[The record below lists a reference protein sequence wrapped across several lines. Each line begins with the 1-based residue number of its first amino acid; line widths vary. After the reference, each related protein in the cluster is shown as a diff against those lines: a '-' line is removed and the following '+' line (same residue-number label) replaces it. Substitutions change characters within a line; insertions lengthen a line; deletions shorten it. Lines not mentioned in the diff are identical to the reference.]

1 MKKILLP
8 LLMLVVSITML
19 AQGRP
24 KVGLVLGGGG
34 AKGAAEVGALKVIE
48 EAGVP
53 IDYIAGTSIG
63 SIVGGLYSVG
73 YRSADIEQMFTS
85 QQWKSL
91 LTDRNDSLAHK
102 LFARDSLGVRYVLGF
117 PVRRHGTVEEDTLQG
132 VFKGK
137 KILALL
143 DSMVR
148 TSPVAMHKVGVSRIP
163 FRCVAA
169 DVAHGQFREVVLNP
183 DSDSL
188 PVIMRSSM
196 AIPGVFKPMALN
208 GNVLIDGGALNNLP
222 VDICRQMGADI
233 VIAIDLQQNKHDDY
247 KSPLRFLKGSS
258 GASSWLRDRPDIAK
272 YNEMR
277 TKADIYINPDLGKYD
292 VMSFKEKA
300 ITDMIAMGEEAAR
313 KYYNEL
319 VEVAKKVN
327 NTSTG
332 KKVKKR
338 RHRK

>member
-1 MKKILLP
+1 MT
-8 LLMLVVSITML
+8 LLMLVVSMAVV
-19 AQGRP
+19 AQNRP
-24 KVGLVLGGGG
+24 KIGLVLGGGG
-34 AKGAAEVGALKVIE
+34 AKGAAEVGVLKVIE

-73 YRSADIEQMFTS
+73 YRSADIEKMFTS

-91 LTDRNDSLAHK
+91 LTDRNDSLSHK

-137 KILALL
+137 KILVLL

-148 TSPVAMHKVGVSRIP
+148 TSPVATSQGGISRIP

-169 DVAHGQFREVVLNP
+169 DVAHGQFREIVLNP
-183 DSDSL
+183 DSDAL
-188 PVIMRSSM
+188 AVIMRSSM

-222 VDICRQMGADI
+222 VDVCRQMGADI

-247 KSPLRFLKGSS
+247 KSPLRFLKGNS

-277 TKADIYINPDLGKYD
+277 TQADIYINPDLGKYD

-300 ITDMIAMGEEAAR
+300 ITDMIAMGEESAR
-313 KYYNEL
+313 KYYAEL
-319 VEVAKKVN
+319 VEVAKKA
-327 NTSTG
+327 SGG
-332 KKVKKR
+332 KKAVMHR
-338 RHRK
+338 RGRRR